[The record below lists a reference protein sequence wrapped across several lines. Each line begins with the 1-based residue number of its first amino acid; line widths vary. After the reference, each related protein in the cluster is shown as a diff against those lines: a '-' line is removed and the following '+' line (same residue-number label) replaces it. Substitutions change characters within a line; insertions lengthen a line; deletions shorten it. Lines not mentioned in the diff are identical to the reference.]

1 MNTEWIIGRAPGH
14 CLCGM
19 LTMGAKGQFPLHS
32 NNCSRTQ
39 RLRSHTDRM
48 GTSVTFICLCRA
60 WKFGHWPTLFPEFL
74 LEGGLS
80 WTGRELC
87 VLFLLSNLLFGGEIF
102 KSRG

>member
-39 RLRSHTDRM
+39 RLRSHRQDGNQRRIHLSLPGMEIWALAHSLSRVSLRRWSFLDR
-48 GTSVTFICLCRA
+48 
-60 WKFGHWPTLFPEFL
+60 
-74 LEGGLS
+74 
-80 WTGRELC
+80 
-87 VLFLLSNLLFGGEIF
+87 
-102 KSRG
+102 